1 MRRLTCMHIDDTSV
15 RSALD
20 MFSKR
25 MTTYD
30 IQESDV
36 VSVSVNEGKPREVKD
51 VTGKMVTAR
60 SFEVSIFY
68 WTSN

>member
-1 MRRLTCMHIDDTSV
+1 MHIDDTSV
-15 RSALD
+15 RGALD
-20 MFSKR
+20 MFSQR

-36 VSVSVNEGKPREVKD
+36 VSVAVNEGKPREVKD